1 MPKKF
6 HKIADSGKGITS
18 FFCSECGTTVWR
30 EGEWLPGH
38 KIIKTGVV
46 DDAAWQG
53 KNQPDGELYE
63 QRKVEWLPQLFQK
76 GEETRA

>member
-1 MPKKF
+1 M
-6 HKIADSGKGITS
+6 
-18 FFCSECGTTVWR
+18 
-30 EGEWLPGH
+30 PGH

-53 KNQPDGELYE
+53 KNKPDGELYE

-76 GEETRA
+76 TEETKA